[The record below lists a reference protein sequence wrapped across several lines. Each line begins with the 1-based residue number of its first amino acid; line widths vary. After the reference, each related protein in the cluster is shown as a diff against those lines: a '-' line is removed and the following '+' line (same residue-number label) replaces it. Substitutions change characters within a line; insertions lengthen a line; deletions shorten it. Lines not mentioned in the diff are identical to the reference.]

1 MPSKFRWNLF
11 EAISYKISPVHLVQD
26 VFAPYF
32 VVAMFAKNEKNIIC
46 GGLIFYLQKIGL
58 ILQVLISLKWKI
70 SILICSEKKFRIIYF
85 ELVFFTIYVNIF
97 CIVEKKFNYKVLNQ
111 MDRAI
116 MGHEFRVLITLLMPK
131 SFRHL
136 MQRIHQFRGKGRVGQ
151 LSLAPELRL
160 NSQLYDRPD
169 GRIFKLRGPWGP
181 PLTLNYAGFFHW

>member
-1 MPSKFRWNLF
+1 MK
-11 EAISYKISPVHLVQD
+11 
-26 VFAPYF
+26 
-32 VVAMFAKNEKNIIC
+32 
-46 GGLIFYLQKIGL
+46 
-58 ILQVLISLKWKI
+58 
-70 SILICSEKKFRIIYF
+70 KKFRIIYF
-85 ELVFFTIYVNIF
+85 ELVFFTTYVNIF

-160 NSQLYDRPD
+160 NSQLYDRPTRLHCVLFCD
-169 GRIFKLRGPWGP
+169 NVRSVSFWL
-181 PLTLNYAGFFHW
+181 GFFFQGRFV